1 MTIAQLIEEI
11 LFEAWKG
18 SEQLEAFQQA
28 FRDKVPVPC
37 EGSIAGEPVTALRFD
52 FDGSERRGLTVKV
65 QRQDGRAFV
74 LSAADIAFPPR
85 TPGARYVSAY
95 RQWMG
100 AGPIVKPQPRV
111 AKPAKT
117 ADALDVV
124 LLSKGD
130 RLAECR
136 LLTDDAPFALH
147 PRRSVPIVPG
157 EIATVTP
164 SMPRPAGSTGH
175 LTGTVDSTRLD
186 VKALGL
192 VPLKLRDFGLWDPK
206 KEYWCDPGERIPAYA
221 RPIIAWGPRRQ
232 YEMEQVLPGE
242 IMDEMSDP
250 ISDSNDL
257 RDAGD
262 HRGAY
267 RLLMETCRLDLRCL
281 DAHSHLGLFEFDRNP
296 GLAIRHYEVG
306 LRIGELSLPENFNG
320 LLPWGMI
327 DNRPFLRCLQGY
339 GLCLWRLERFDEALQ
354 VFDRM
359 LWLNPGDNQGVR
371 CLIGDVKAKRRWKP
385 DRF

>member
-100 AGPIVKPQPRV
+100 AGPIVKPHPRVV

-117 ADALDVV
+117 VEAIEVV

-136 LLTDDAPFALH
+136 LLTDDAPFRPPPQTRRAH
-147 PRRSVPIVPG
+147 RPR
-157 EIATVTP
+157 
-164 SMPRPAGSTGH
+164 
-175 LTGTVDSTRLD
+175 
-186 VKALGL
+186 
-192 VPLKLRDFGLWDPK
+192 
-206 KEYWCDPGERIPAYA
+206 
-221 RPIIAWGPRRQ
+221 
-232 YEMEQVLPGE
+232 
-242 IMDEMSDP
+242 
-250 ISDSNDL
+250 
-257 RDAGD
+257 
-262 HRGAY
+262 
-267 RLLMETCRLDLRCL
+267 
-281 DAHSHLGLFEFDRNP
+281 
-296 GLAIRHYEVG
+296 
-306 LRIGELSLPENFNG
+306 
-320 LLPWGMI
+320 
-327 DNRPFLRCLQGY
+327 
-339 GLCLWRLERFDEALQ
+339 
-354 VFDRM
+354 
-359 LWLNPGDNQGVR
+359 
-371 CLIGDVKAKRRWKP
+371 
-385 DRF
+385 